1 MDAPALRE
9 GERLITPRLRPQKGA
24 DFIEGA
30 AKACG
35 GVPMLEPA
43 HGAIPLL
50 DAAMILFQHIVE
62 ILDLADFDRR
72 AVRLAVPSE
81 GGGLASL
88 PSIVIIRAQVRII
101 SFTK

>member
-1 MDAPALRE
+1 MRDPSLFKWRHF
-9 GERLITPRLRPQKGA
+9 QA
-24 DFIEGA
+24 DMGDVESRY
-30 AKACG
+30 
-35 GVPMLEPA
+35 
-43 HGAIPLL
+43 AIPIHPRSEATRFCQLRKHY
-50 DAAMILFQHIVE
+50 FHHIVE